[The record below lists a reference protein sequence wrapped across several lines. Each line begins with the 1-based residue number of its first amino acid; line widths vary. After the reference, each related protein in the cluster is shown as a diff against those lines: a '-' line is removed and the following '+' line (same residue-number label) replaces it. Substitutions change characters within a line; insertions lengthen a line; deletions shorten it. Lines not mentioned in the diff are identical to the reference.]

1 MNQEKKNNE
10 NLSDS
15 DNETVSK
22 RSKTKDEFTD
32 RGVDKF
38 QKMMEKM
45 GHKTGEGLGK
55 HNQGIVN
62 PIKESNQ
69 KGKVGLGYNTGKIEE
84 KIEAWDYSQEEV
96 CHSD

>member
-38 QKMMEKM
+38 QKMME
-45 GHKTGEGLGK
+45 
-55 HNQGIVN
+55 
-62 PIKESNQ
+62 
-69 KGKVGLGYNTGKIEE
+69 NT
-84 KIEAWDYSQEEV
+84 D
-96 CHSD
+96 